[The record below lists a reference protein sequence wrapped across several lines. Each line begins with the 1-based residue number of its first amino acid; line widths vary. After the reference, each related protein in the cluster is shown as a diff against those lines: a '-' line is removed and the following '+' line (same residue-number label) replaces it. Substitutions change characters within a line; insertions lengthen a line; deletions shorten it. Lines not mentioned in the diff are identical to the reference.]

1 MTQFIHV
8 YPERCIG
15 CRTCEIAC
23 GLAHSESDSSN
34 DSHFLPRL
42 QVVKSGS
49 STQPVMCHQCE
60 NAPCVA
66 VCPVQALVQE
76 ERCVEL
82 HESLCIGCKNCV
94 MACPFGAIDIALL
107 PQAKIEI
114 VKCDLC
120 QQHESGP
127 ECVRVCPTAALEKK
141 DSQVVKQQASL
152 RRHAAALQSVYSSLK

>member
-1 MTQFIHV
+1 MTEFIHV
-8 YPERCIG
+8 DPERCIG

-23 GLAHSESDSSN
+23 GQAHAESDSSN
-34 DSHFLPRL
+34 DSHFRPRL
-42 QVVKSGS
+42 QVIKRGL

-66 VCPVQALVQE
+66 VCPVQALAQA
-76 ERCVEL
+76 ERSVAL
-82 HESLCIGCKNCV
+82 DESLCIGCKNCV
-94 MACPFGAIDIALL
+94 MACPFGAIDIALVSKV
-107 PQAKIEI
+107 KIQI

-141 DSQVVKQQASL
+141 DSLTVQQQASL